1 MQAQTSHIRPYNLST
16 APKLGYQRLSHFIV
30 DWKLVQI
37 VIPMSG
43 FGERFRRAGYA
54 VPKPLI
60 EVDGKPIIGH
70 VIDMF
75 PGETDF
81 IFICNEDHLANPDY
95 RMAQI
100 LQVLCPT
107 GRIIGIPAH
116 KLGPIHAVRQVE
128 HLLDP
133 ARPVIVNYCDFTC
146 YWNWDHFK
154 SFIADTACAGAIPAY
169 KGFHPHTLG
178 TTNYAYIKEVAG
190 ENAKT
195 VNGDDVHGAWALDI
209 QEKQPYTDNRMEEF
223 ASSGTYYFASAK
235 IMSDAFKQTMDQNIN
250 VGGEYYVSLAYKP
263 MFAQGDKVAVYPL
276 QHFMQWGTPDDLYE
290 YNSWSDTFK
299 RLVNPDV
306 ESNPSGS
313 LVIPMAGMGKRFA
326 DEGYTLTKPLI
337 PVSGKAM
344 AIQAIEDLPKS
355 QYQSLVMR
363 SDMPG
368 LADIQRSIKESF
380 PNAIIA
386 LVPEVTE
393 GQACT
398 ALIGLDALEESSGKN
413 SGGDLSPITFGA
425 CDNGVLFNQ
434 AAYQALINN
443 PDVDVIVWGA
453 RCHTNAVR
461 KPQMFGWVDANADGH
476 INTISV
482 KTPLASPATDP
493 IVIGTFTFKNPND
506 ARRAIDTLIARNGR
520 INGEFYLDSCINDAI
535 GLGLRCHLFEVDS
548 FISWGTPND
557 LKTFEYWQSCFHK
570 WPHHPYRL
578 ELDSRVERAA
588 LENLSARYAASTPA
602 LPK

>member
-1 MQAQTSHIRPYNLST
+1 M
-16 APKLGYQRLSHFIV
+16 
-30 DWKLVQI
+30 QI

-70 VIDMF
+70 VIDLF

-100 LQVLCPT
+100 LEELCPT
-107 GRIIGIPAH
+107 GRVVGIPAH
-116 KLGPIHAVRQVE
+116 KLGPIFAVHQVE

-154 SFIADTACAGAIPAY
+154 SFVAKTACAGAIPAY

-178 TTNYAYIKEVAG
+178 TTNYAYIKEVEMPGGDG
-190 ENAKT
+190 EGSGWVA
-195 VNGDDVHGAWALDI
+195 DI

-235 IMSDAFKQTMDQNIN
+235 IMGDAFKQTMDQDLN
-250 VGGEYYVSLAYKP
+250 VGGEFYVSLAYKP
-263 MFAQGDKVAVYPL
+263 MLAEGKRVAVYPL
-276 QHFMQWGTPDDLYE
+276 QHFMQWGTPDDLRE
-290 YNSWSDTFK
+290 YNYWSDTFK
-299 RLVNPDV
+299 RLINPDTA
-306 ESNPSGS
+306 SSPAGS

-344 AIQAIEDLPKS
+344 AIQAIEDLPQS
-355 QYQSLVMR
+355 RYQSLVLR

-368 LADIQRSIKESF
+368 LVEIESAIQKHF
-380 PNAIIA
+380 PRALIT
-386 LVPEVTE
+386 LVPGVTE

-398 ALIGLDALEESSGKN
+398 ALIGLDALEQSVIGDELN
-413 SGGDLSPITFGA
+413 DLSPITFGA
-425 CDNGVLFNQ
+425 CDNGVLFNHP
-434 AAYQALINN
+434 AYQALINN

-453 RCHTNAVR
+453 RGHTNALR
-461 KPQMFGWVDANADGH
+461 KPQMFGWIDANAEGL

-493 IVIGTFTFKNPND
+493 IVIGTFTFKNPGD

-520 INGEFYLDSCINDAI
+520 INGEYYLDSCINDAI
-535 GLGLRCHLFEVDS
+535 ALGLRCYLFEVDS

-570 WPHHPYRL
+570 WDHHPYCL
-578 ELDSRVERAA
+578 ELDSRVDQTAVKG
-588 LENLSARYAASTPA
+588 LSESYAASTPE

>member
-1 MQAQTSHIRPYNLST
+1 M
-16 APKLGYQRLSHFIV
+16 
-30 DWKLVQI
+30 QI

-43 FGERFRRAGYA
+43 FGERFRRAGYV

-70 VIDMF
+70 VINMF

-95 RMAQI
+95 QMEKI
-100 LQVLCPT
+100 LHELCPT
-107 GRIIGIPAH
+107 GRVVGIPAH

-133 ARPVIVNYCDFTC
+133 NQPVVVNYCDFTC
-146 YWNWDHFK
+146 YWDWDHFK
-154 SFIADTACAGAIPAY
+154 KFVVDTACAGAIPAY

-178 TTNYAYIKEVAG
+178 TTNYAYIKEI
-190 ENAKT
+190 AKSQS
-195 VNGDDVHGAWALDI
+195 GHDGAWALDI
-209 QEKQPYTDNRMEEF
+209 QEKQPYTNNRMEEF

-263 MFAQGDKVAVYPL
+263 MFAKGNKVAIYPL
-276 QHFMQWGTPDDLYE
+276 QHFMQWGTPDDLHE

-299 RLVNPDV
+299 RLIKSDV
-306 ESNPSGS
+306 ESRPVGS

-368 LADIQRSIKESF
+368 LAEIEHSIKEHF
-380 PNAIIA
+380 PNAIIT
-386 LVPEVTE
+386 LVPQVTE

-398 ALIGLDALEESSGKN
+398 ALIGLDALEEFSKQHSSD
-413 SGGDLSPITFGA
+413 DLLPITFGA

-434 AAYQALINN
+434 ATYQALINN

-453 RCHTNAVR
+453 RGHTNAVR
-461 KPQMFGWVDANADGH
+461 KPQMFGWIDATVDGR

-535 GLGLRCHLFEVDS
+535 GLGLHCHLFEVDS

-557 LKTFEYWQSCFHK
+557 LKTFEYWQACFHK

-578 ELDSRVERAA
+578 ELDSRVEPTA
-588 LENLSARYAASTPA
+588 LENLYQRYAARTPE

>member
-1 MQAQTSHIRPYNLST
+1 M
-16 APKLGYQRLSHFIV
+16 
-30 DWKLVQI
+30 QI

-100 LQVLCPT
+100 LKDLCPT
-107 GRIIGIPAH
+107 GKVIGIPAH
-116 KLGPIHAVRQVE
+116 KLGPIHAVRQIE
-128 HLLDP
+128 HLLDLD
-133 ARPVIVNYCDFTC
+133 RPVVVNYCDFTC

-154 SFIADTACAGAIPAY
+154 SFVAETACAGAIPAY

-178 TTNYAYIKEVAG
+178 TTNYAYIKEAADENSRQVSSDDIGVASSRS
-190 ENAKT
+190 
-195 VNGDDVHGAWALDI
+195 VWAFDI

-235 IMSDAFKQTMDQNIN
+235 IMSDAFKQTIDQNMN

-263 MFAQGDKVAVYPL
+263 MFAVGAKVAVYPL
-276 QHFMQWGTPDDLYE
+276 QHFMQWGTPNDLNE

-299 RLVNPDV
+299 RLINPDMA
-306 ESNPSGS
+306 STPAGS
-313 LVIPMAGMGKRFA
+313 LVIPMAGMGQRFA
-326 DEGYTLTKPLI
+326 DEGYILTKPLI

-344 AIQAIEDLPKS
+344 AIQAMEDLPKP

-368 LADIQRSIKESF
+368 LADIESSIKECF
-380 PNAIIA
+380 PNATIA

-398 ALIGLDALEESSGKN
+398 ALIGLDALEQSNQSNNTNKL
-413 SGGDLSPITFGA
+413 SPISPITFGA
-425 CDNGVLFNQ
+425 CDNGVLFNHE
-434 AAYQALINN
+434 AYQILINN
-443 PDVDVIVWGA
+443 PDIDVIIWGA
-453 RCHTNAVR
+453 RGHTNALR
-461 KPQMFGWVDANADGH
+461 KPQMFGWIDADTGGR
-476 INTISV
+476 IKTISV

-535 GLGLRCHLFEVDS
+535 ELGLRCHLFEVDN

-570 WPHHPYRL
+570 WSHHPYRL
-578 ELDSRVERAA
+578 ELDSRVGRTA
-588 LENLSARYAASTPA
+588 LKDLSKRYATNTPE